1 MSRTRT
7 KWRPAQVAAL
17 PVLPQPIHMRA
28 FTLQAG
34 TRIAPHR
41 HDWTQFLFARTGTMQ
56 VTLES
61 SAIILPP
68 QFGLWIPEGNEH
80 SVSSIEDSALET
92 LHIKTSA
99 LDNPPDIAKTVLVD
113 EFVRIFIHYA
123 CTRIG
128 SCYET
133 QNKAADRLHVLL
145 GLLEELPDAA
155 MNLIIPR
162 DPKLADLCYQ
172 MQTAPNRPFP
182 LEECAA
188 EAGMS
193 PRTLLR
199 RFVAD
204 TGLTYQAWRHR
215 LRLMLAVEKLRGGES
230 VTNVATDIGYSTTSS
245 FTQAFQREF
254 GRSPTRFD
262 TRSRQSRKSD
272 NCQQFLSFQ

>member
-1 MSRTRT
+1 MSKTRT
-7 KWRPAQVAAL
+7 EWRPAQVAEL
-17 PVLPQPIHMRA
+17 PMLPQPVHMRA

-56 VTLES
+56 VMLES
-61 SAIILPP
+61 GTIILPP
-68 QFGLWIPEGNEH
+68 QFGLWIPEGVEH
-80 SVSSIEDSALET
+80 SVSSVEDSALET

-99 LDNPPDIAKTVLVD
+99 LENPPDIAKTVLVD
-113 EFVRIFIHYA
+113 EFVRTFIHYA
-123 CTRIG
+123 CTRICSG
-128 SCYET
+128 YDM
-133 QNKAADRLHVLL
+133 QDKAADRLHVLL

-155 MNLIIPR
+155 MNLIMPR
-162 DPKLADLCYQ
+162 DPKLADLCLQ
-172 MQTAPNRPFP
+172 MQTAPNKPFP

-215 LRLMLAVEKLRGGES
+215 LRLMVAIEKLCDGES
-230 VTNVATDIGYSTTSS
+230 VTNVAMDIGYSTTSS

-254 GRSPTRFD
+254 GRSPTRFN
-262 TRSRQSRKSD
+262 TQSLQSRRSD
-272 NCQQFLSFQ
+272 GCQQFLSFR